1 MTRLNSLPC
10 PTKADAFAGARVP
23 PDLKIR
29 GYTPDL
35 AVEAAVRAIAPEIRK
50 NHVPKDVDKEGA
62 SDEAELAPLSHK
74 S

>member
-1 MTRLNSLPC
+1 
-10 PTKADAFAGARVP
+10 
-23 PDLKIR
+23 LKIR